1 MQPQLLRNTVLFT
14 SLLFLIFSIKTSG
27 QHTADSIHRLL
38 TKAGEKRQGELN
50 VDLATYYISR
60 NPDSAIYFSN
70 NAIKIA
76 DRINDH
82 VIVIRSYAK
91 IAEAWQTQNKMKEAI
106 ANYLKGLELAEKY
119 NENSLKGTLY
129 NGMGTC
135 YFYQNDIVKA
145 ERYLRLAAR
154 AKRDA
159 KDYQYY
165 AIISINLSSLQVMKQ
180 AYREAITTLK
190 EAEKTLITKR
200 QNQYLPTLYNSMG
213 AAYQGI
219 KPDSCIYFYEKS
231 AALSLK
237 YNDVLSQMTAN
248 QNMGDYYLDKRDF
261 TAAIK
266 YMKMAIAVNDKRP
279 EDQFKPAL
287 YDRIALAYATAG
299 DFKNAYHYRKL
310 ESEARQRI
318 FSVQKQKEVDEL
330 EIKYETE
337 KKEKEIQRKKQEI
350 ERGNNQRNLLL
361 FGGMLF
367 LVIAGAVVYLI
378 FQRRKITLK
387 FEQEK
392 LRMFENIFHEI
403 RTPLTLIDGPIQV
416 IKNDVALKNTEQLL
430 LLERNSKRLMRLVNE
445 LLDASK
451 LGRGT
456 FRLHYTNGNLGGFI
470 NDIADSFAGE
480 ALSEGKTVAR
490 VVDIE
495 GNYSFPSDALEKILS
510 NLLANAVKYTG
521 TGGQVKL
528 AAFVVSQRL
537 VISIEDDGP
546 GIPDN
551 EKKKVFK
558 RFFRG
563 RHSKG
568 TNGTG
573 IGLSLVKELVG
584 LANGSITMESSASGT
599 AFKVSIPLQEPE
611 VSHQAENTDTPAGA
625 PTLLLVEDDADTA
638 SFTISVLQD
647 NFRIA
652 HAKNGREA
660 LELLGHSLPDI
671 VLSDVMMPE
680 KDGIDLLKDIR
691 SNELYSHLPFVLFS
705 AKASLESRLE
715 GLSRGADA
723 YIAKPFSP
731 HELSLTVR
739 NLFTIAERN
748 RQRYQASIKSDVKF
762 EDRVRS
768 ENAYVNKIIECIVRN
783 ISDSG
788 YSVNELSSDMAVSR
802 SQLHRKLTALT
813 GFSTTNFIR
822 MIRLEKAKDMLANN
836 EGNVSEIAYRCGF
849 NSQSYF
855 TKSFSEHFG
864 GPPSQFSKNQ

>member
-1 MQPQLLRNTVLFT
+1 
-14 SLLFLIFSIKTSG
+14 
-27 QHTADSIHRLL
+27 
-38 TKAGEKRQGELN
+38 
-50 VDLATYYISR
+50 
-60 NPDSAIYFSN
+60 
-70 NAIKIA
+70 
-76 DRINDH
+76 
-82 VIVIRSYAK
+82 
-91 IAEAWQTQNKMKEAI
+91 
-106 ANYLKGLELAEKY
+106 
-119 NENSLKGTLY
+119 
-129 NGMGTC
+129 
-135 YFYQNDIVKA
+135 
-145 ERYLRLAAR
+145 
-154 AKRDA
+154 
-159 KDYQYY
+159 
-165 AIISINLSSLQVMKQ
+165 
-180 AYREAITTLK
+180 
-190 EAEKTLITKR
+190 
-200 QNQYLPTLYNSMG
+200 
-213 AAYQGI
+213 
-219 KPDSCIYFYEKS
+219 
-231 AALSLK
+231 
-237 YNDVLSQMTAN
+237 
-248 QNMGDYYLDKRDF
+248 
-261 TAAIK
+261 
-266 YMKMAIAVNDKRP
+266 
-279 EDQFKPAL
+279 
-287 YDRIALAYATAG
+287 
-299 DFKNAYHYRKL
+299 
-310 ESEARQRI
+310 
-318 FSVQKQKEVDEL
+318 
-330 EIKYETE
+330 
-337 KKEKEIQRKKQEI
+337 
-350 ERGNNQRNLLL
+350 
-361 FGGMLF
+361 
-367 LVIAGAVVYLI
+367 
-378 FQRRKITLK
+378 
-387 FEQEK
+387 
-392 LRMFENIFHEI
+392 
-403 RTPLTLIDGPIQV
+403 
-416 IKNDVALKNTEQLL
+416 
-430 LLERNSKRLMRLVNE
+430 MRLVNE

-456 FRLHYTNGNLGGFI
+456 FRLHYTKGNLGGFI

-510 NLLANAVKYTG
+510 NLLANAVKYSG
-521 TGGQVKL
+521 KGGQVKL
-528 AAFVVSQRL
+528 AAFVVAQRL
-537 VISIEDDGP
+537 VISIEDNGP

-584 LANGSITMESSASGT
+584 LANGSITMESSTSGT
-599 AFKVSIPLQEPE
+599 AFKVSIPLQKPE
-611 VSHQAENTDTPAGA
+611 VSPQAENSDMPAGA

-660 LELLGHSLPDI
+660 LELLGHTLPDI

-715 GLSRGADA
+715 GLSHGADA

-731 HELSLTVR
+731 DELSLTVR